1 MNDPTRT
8 AVALLFDDAE
18 LGGQLRAALSERG
31 ASIVHE
37 GTLSGFDHA
46 RLLDAGAS
54 VVVVNLDDE
63 ADDEALDRLYGML
76 DGDRPRVVFNDA
88 QASRGLDGW
97 DRARWA
103 RHLAVKVMAEGDID
117 PPRPGHARQ
126 VDAPAMEPVAEAVS
140 VPDAAPA
147 ASAEPVAAAVPP
159 PLEAAPV
166 ESEPVAVEPA
176 AAEPASIETASI
188 ETAAIQT
195 VAEPPPLPSPA
206 LDDTDSQHTVAE
218 SETLAA
224 ELEALLAADEQQ
236 DPESTDIGTE
246 VGADMEFDEDAPLPP
261 LYDGDFSAPPA
272 GEGDAYLPVSDIDA
286 DSAAIDPEPVLAGM
300 PEASEAHAETAPVAA
315 PAFDLDHLSLLADDD
330 DAPPLAAASDR
341 AGATPPAAPAW
352 DLLDQDAPVAAVSE
366 PDAPVRHDASD
377 FGIEKVSAADF
388 LAPDADASLEASPIE
403 PGLSLELVS
412 IEEAIAP
419 QHYEPNEFMLD
430 DLGSALSRLVVLGA
444 TTEGTESVCRFLSAL
459 PAGLRATLLHTQHL
473 AGKPADGL
481 VEYLA
486 QHCALPVRLAASG
499 LRART
504 GEVLVVPS
512 DQQVRLLRD
521 GSIDLQPVSGTSTS
535 MPSIDASF
543 TMAASAFGRDAVAIV
558 FAGSSTDAVGG
569 CQAIHDRGGKVWVEA
584 SSGEHFADMV
594 SGVMAEHL
602 SQFSGTPHE
611 LAAHLVEEFQMEGR
625 Q

>member
-1 MNDPTRT
+1 MNDSTRT

-31 ASIVHE
+31 ARIVHE
-37 GTLSGFDHA
+37 GTLADLDHA

-63 ADDEALDRLYGML
+63 ANEEALDRLYGML

-117 PPRPGHARQ
+117 PPRPEHARQ
-126 VDAPAMEPVAEAVS
+126 VDIQAMGPGAEAAVSEAVPVPVAEPAIGVIPPPLAAEPVEPVAGA
-140 VPDAAPA
+140 
-147 ASAEPVAAAVPP
+147 
-159 PLEAAPV
+159 
-166 ESEPVAVEPA
+166 
-176 AAEPASIETASI
+176 
-188 ETAAIQT
+188 

-206 LDDTDSQHTVAE
+206 PVSDDTDSQHTVAE

-224 ELEALLAADEQQ
+224 ELEALLAADEQP
-236 DPESTDIGTE
+236 DSES
-246 VGADMEFDEDAPLPP
+246 ADADTGDAFDADATLPP
-261 LYDGDFSAPPA
+261 LYDGDFSAPLA
-272 GEGDAYLPVSDIDA
+272 DEGDA
-286 DSAAIDPEPVLAGM
+286 
-300 PEASEAHAETAPVAA
+300 HPVAA
-315 PAFDLDHLSLLADDD
+315 VSDGAATAGSELAFADVSESSEVRAEAAPAAAPTFDLDHLSLLANDD
-330 DAPPLAAASDR
+330 DAPPLAAVSER
-341 AGATPPAAPAW
+341 AGATASAAPAAPAW
-352 DLLDQDAPVAAVSE
+352 DLLDQDAPVIAASE
-366 PDAPVRHDASD
+366 SEAPVRHDASD

-388 LAPDADASLEASPIE
+388 LAPDADAGHEASPIE

-412 IEEAIAP
+412 LEEAIAP
-419 QHYEPNEFMLD
+419 QHYEPNEFVLD

-459 PAGLRATLLHTQHL
+459 PAGLRTTLLHTQHL

-486 QHCALPVRLAASG
+486 QHCALPVRLVEPG
-499 LRART
+499 MRARN

-512 DQQVRLLRD
+512 DQQARLLRD
-521 GSIDLQPVSGTSTS
+521 GSLELQPISGPSNS
-535 MPSIDASF
+535 MPSIDVSF
-543 TMAASAFGRDAVAIV
+543 TMAASVFGRDAVAIV

-602 SQFSGTPHE
+602 SQFSGTPQE

>member
-1 MNDPTRT
+1 MNDSTRT

-31 ASIVHE
+31 ARIVHE
-37 GTLSGFDHA
+37 GALADLDHA
-46 RLLDAGAS
+46 RLLEAGAS

-63 ADDEALDRLYGML
+63 ADDEALDRLYGLL

-117 PPRPGHARQ
+117 PPRPEHARQ
-126 VDAPAMEPVAEAVS
+126 VDTQAMGQAAEAAIPES
-140 VPDAAPA
+140 VPVVATGPETA
-147 ASAEPVAAAVPP
+147 ASPLLVVEPGESPSATAEPVAAP
-159 PLEAAPV
+159 
-166 ESEPVAVEPA
+166 S
-176 AAEPASIETASI
+176 
-188 ETAAIQT
+188 
-195 VAEPPPLPSPA
+195 PLPSSS
-206 LDDTDSQHTVAE
+206 DDNDDSQHTVAE

-236 DPESTDIGTE
+236 DPVAADADIGD
-246 VGADMEFDEDAPLPP
+246 AFDAGTPLPP
-261 LYDGDFSAPPA
+261 LYDGDFSAPLADGGDTRPA
-272 GEGDAYLPVSDIDA
+272 ASDSGE
-286 DSAAIDPEPVLAGM
+286 AATTGM
-300 PEASEAHAETAPVAA
+300 GLSFVDASEPSEGHAEAVPAAA
-315 PAFDLDHLSLLADDD
+315 PTFDLDHLSLLANDD
-330 DAPPLAAASDR
+330 DAPPLASASER
-341 AGATPPAAPAW
+341 ADVTAPRAPAW

-366 PDAPVRHDASD
+366 PEAPVRHDASD

-388 LAPDADASLEASPIE
+388 LAPDADAGQEPSPIE

-459 PAGLRATLLHTQHL
+459 PASLRATLLHTQHL

-486 QHCALPVRLAASG
+486 RHCALPVRLVEPG
-499 LRART
+499 LRARI

-521 GSIDLQPVSGTSTS
+521 GSIELQPINGASTS

-569 CQAIHDRGGKVWVEA
+569 CQAIHDRGGKVWVEI

-602 SQFSGTPHE
+602 SQFSGTPQE

>member
-31 ASIVHE
+31 ARIVHE
-37 GTLSGFDHA
+37 GALADLDPA
-46 RLLDAGAS
+46 RLAAAGAS
-54 VVVVNLDDE
+54 VVVVNLDDA
-63 ADDEALDRLYGML
+63 ADDAALDSLYGMI

-103 RHLAVKVMAEGDID
+103 RHLAVKVLAAGDVD
-117 PPRPGHARQ
+117 PPRPEHARA
-126 VDAPAMEPVAEAVS
+126 VDAPAAA
-140 VPDAAPA
+140 AAPA
-147 ASAEPVAAAVPP
+147 ADLPLPAGGPVAAAAVG
-159 PLEAAPV
+159 A
-166 ESEPVAVEPA
+166 VA
-176 AAEPASIETASI
+176 
-188 ETAAIQT
+188 
-195 VAEPPPLPSPA
+195 VAEPVDVAVADDVPA
-206 LDDTDSQHTVAE
+206 MDIVHDDVDPQQATAE

-224 ELEALLAADEQQ
+224 ELEALLAADEQHEL
-236 DPESTDIGTE
+236 DEPD
-246 VGADMEFDEDAPLPP
+246 GADAGLKFDADAELPP
-261 LYDGDFSAPPA
+261 LYDGDFGAAAADDAEAGAAVDAAASPMDSDEVPPA
-272 GEGDAYLPVSDIDA
+272 A
-286 DSAAIDPEPVLAGM
+286 EP
-300 PEASEAHAETAPVAA
+300 PAA
-315 PAFDLDHLSLLADDD
+315 PAPPFQTDHLSLVANDD
-330 DAPPLAAASDR
+330 DAPLEAASAR
-341 AGATPPAAPAW
+341 AGVTPPAAPAW
-352 DLLDQDAPVAAVSE
+352 ALLDDDAPVA
-366 PDAPVRHDASD
+366 DAPAARHDPGD

-388 LAPDADASLEASPIE
+388 LAPEAEAGHDESPIE

-412 IEEAIAP
+412 LEEAIAP
-419 QHYEPNEFMLD
+419 QDYVPHEFVLD

-444 TTEGTESVCRFLSAL
+444 TTEGTDSVCRFLSGL
-459 PAGLRATLLHTQHL
+459 PAGLRVTVLHTQHL

-486 QHCALPVRLAASG
+486 QHCALPVRLAESG
-499 LRART
+499 QRART

-521 GSIDLQPVSGTSTS
+521 GSIELQPIAAASSY

-543 TMAASAFGRDAVAIV
+543 TMAASAFGRDALAIV

-569 CQAIHDRGGKVWVEA
+569 CQAIHDRGGKVWVEN

-602 SQFSGTPHE
+602 SQFSGTPQQ
-611 LAAHLVEEFQMEGR
+611 LAARLVEEFQTEDR
-625 Q
+625 P

>member
-31 ASIVHE
+31 ARIVHE
-37 GTLSGFDHA
+37 GALADLDPA
-46 RLLDAGAS
+46 RLAAAGAS
-54 VVVVNLDDE
+54 VVVVNLDDA
-63 ADDEALDRLYGML
+63 ADDAALDSLYGMI

-103 RHLAVKVMAEGDID
+103 RHLAVKVLAAGDVD
-117 PPRPGHARQ
+117 PPRPEHARG
-126 VDAPAMEPVAEAVS
+126 VEAPVS
-140 VPDAAPA
+140 AAAPGAAPA
-147 ASAEPVAAAVPP
+147 AELPLPAGVPVAAA
-159 PLEAAPV
+159 
-166 ESEPVAVEPA
+166 AVEA
-176 AAEPASIETASI
+176 VA
-188 ETAAIQT
+188 
-195 VAEPPPLPSPA
+195 VAEPVDVAVADVPA
-206 LDDTDSQHTVAE
+206 MDIVHDDVDPQQATAE

-224 ELEALLAADEQQ
+224 ELEALLAADEQHEL
-236 DPESTDIGTE
+236 DEAD
-246 VGADMEFDEDAPLPP
+246 GADAGFKFDADADLPP
-261 LYDGDFSAPPA
+261 LYDGDFGAAADDAEAGAAVDAAAPPMDLD
-272 GEGDAYLPVSDIDA
+272 EVPPVA
-286 DSAAIDPEPVLAGM
+286 EP
-300 PEASEAHAETAPVAA
+300 PAA
-315 PAFDLDHLSLLADDD
+315 PAPSFQTDHLSLMANDD
-330 DAPPLAAASDR
+330 DAPLEAASAR
-341 AGATPPAAPAW
+341 AGVTPPAAPAW
-352 DLLDQDAPVAAVSE
+352 ALLDDDAPAAG
-366 PDAPVRHDASD
+366 APPARHDPGD

-388 LAPDADASLEASPIE
+388 LAPEAEAGHDESPIE

-412 IEEAIAP
+412 LEEAIAP
-419 QHYEPNEFMLD
+419 QDYVPHEFVLD

-444 TTEGTESVCRFLSAL
+444 TTEGTDSVCRFLSGL
-459 PAGLRATLLHTQHL
+459 PAGLRVTVLHTQHL

-486 QHCALPVRLAASG
+486 QHCALPVRLAESG
-499 LRART
+499 QRART

-521 GSIDLQPVSGTSTS
+521 GSIELQPIAAASSY

-543 TMAASAFGRDAVAIV
+543 TMAASAFGRDALAIV

-569 CQAIHDRGGKVWVEA
+569 CQAIHDRGGKVWVEN

-602 SQFSGTPHE
+602 SQFSGTPQQ
-611 LAAHLVEEFQMEGR
+611 LAARLVEEFQTEDR
-625 Q
+625 P

>member
-1 MNDPTRT
+1 MNDSTRT

-31 ASIVHE
+31 ARIVHE
-37 GTLSGFDHA
+37 GALADLDHA

-88 QASRGLDGW
+88 QASRSLDGW

-117 PPRPGHARQ
+117 PPRPEHARQ
-126 VDAPAMEPVAEAVS
+126 VDIQTMGTEAVASEAAAVPAADSAVEVMPPPIAAEAVESSPAAAESVAEAV
-140 VPDAAPA
+140 AM
-147 ASAEPVAAAVPP
+147 
-159 PLEAAPV
+159 
-166 ESEPVAVEPA
+166 
-176 AAEPASIETASI
+176 
-188 ETAAIQT
+188 
-195 VAEPPPLPSPA
+195 PPPLPSPA
-206 LDDTDSQHTVAE
+206 AVSDDTESQHTVAE

-236 DPESTDIGTE
+236 DSESADT
-246 VGADMEFDEDAPLPP
+246 GADNAFDADATLPP
-261 LYDGDFSAPPA
+261 LYDGDFSAPLADHGDAQPVVSDAASDQAVAAGPELAFADASESPA
-272 GEGDAYLPVSDIDA
+272 G
-286 DSAAIDPEPVLAGM
+286 
-300 PEASEAHAETAPVAA
+300 HAEAKPAA
-315 PAFDLDHLSLLADDD
+315 PTFDLDHLSLLANDD
-330 DAPPLAAASDR
+330 DAPPLASASKHADVT
-341 AGATPPAAPAW
+341 APAAPAW
-352 DLLDQDAPVAAVSE
+352 DLLDQDAAVTTAPE
-366 PDAPVRHDASD
+366 AEAPVRHDASD

-388 LAPDADASLEASPIE
+388 LAPDADEGLEVSPME
-403 PGLSLELVS
+403 PGLSLELLS

-459 PAGLRATLLHTQHL
+459 PAGLRVTVLHTQHL

-486 QHCALPVRLAASG
+486 QHCALPVRLVEPG
-499 LRART
+499 LRARI

-512 DQQVRLLRD
+512 DRQVRLLRD
-521 GSIDLQPVSGTSTS
+521 GSIELQPIGGTSTS
-535 MPSIDASF
+535 APSIDVSF
-543 TMAASAFGRDAVAIV
+543 TMAASVFGRDAVAIV

>member
-1 MNDPTRT
+1 MNEPTRT

-37 GTLSGFDHA
+37 GTLAALDCE
-46 RLLDAGAS
+46 RLLEAGAS
-54 VVVVNLDDE
+54 VVVVNLDDA
-63 ADDEALDRLYGML
+63 ADDEALDRLYAML

-117 PPRPGHARQ
+117 PPRPGHARRME
-126 VDAPAMEPVAEAVS
+126 VPAAGQVAEAAAAYVAPVAVAGPAAEA
-140 VPDAAPA
+140 VPAAPA
-147 ASAEPVAAAVPP
+147 VA
-159 PLEAAPV
+159 L
-166 ESEPVAVEPA
+166 
-176 AAEPASIETASI
+176 AEPASAVLEP
-188 ETAAIQT
+188 AAGS
-195 VAEPPPLPSPA
+195 VAAPMP
-206 LDDTDSQHTVAE
+206 DDAGSQQTVAE

-236 DPESTDIGTE
+236 DA
-246 VGADMEFDEDAPLPP
+246 GAAETAADRDAFDGDALPP
-261 LYDGDFSAPPA
+261 LYDGDFSAPLADA
-272 GEGDAYLPVSDIDA
+272 GEA
-286 DSAAIDPEPVLAGM
+286 DPTTAESGELAAIDLEPALAA
-300 PEASEAHAETAPVAA
+300 PSPAAERHAEAA
-315 PAFDLDHLSLLADDD
+315 PTFDLAHLSLLANDD
-330 DAPPLAAASDR
+330 DAPPLAPAPGRTGGSA
-341 AGATPPAAPAW
+341 PAAPAW
-352 DLLDQDAPVAAVSE
+352 DLLDQDAPVATTPA
-366 PDAPVRHDASD
+366 RHEASD

-388 LAPDADASLEASPIE
+388 LAPAADENHEASPIE

-419 QHYEPNEFMLD
+419 QHYEPNEFVLD
-430 DLGSALSRLVVLGA
+430 ELGSALSRLVVLGA

-459 PAGLRATLLHTQHL
+459 PAGLRVALLHTQHL

-486 QHCALPVRLAASG
+486 QHCALPVRLAESG
-499 LRART
+499 LRARI

-521 GSIDLQPVSGTSTS
+521 GSIELQPIGGTSVA

-543 TMAASAFGRDAVAIV
+543 TMAAGVFGHDALAIV

-602 SQFSGTPHE
+602 SQFSGTPQE
-611 LAAHLVEEFQMEGR
+611 LAARLVEEFQMEGR
-625 Q
+625 R

>member
-1 MNDPTRT
+1 MNEPART

-37 GTLSGFDHA
+37 GTLAGLDRA
-46 RLLDAGAS
+46 RLLEAGAS

-63 ADDEALDRLYGML
+63 ADDEALDRLYAML

-117 PPRPGHARQ
+117 PPRPGQAHRTDAAAARQ
-126 VDAPAMEPVAEAVS
+126 VAETAAAYATPAVAEET
-140 VPDAAPA
+140 VP
-147 ASAEPVAAAVPP
+147 AAAVPVEATSP
-159 PLEAAPV
+159 AFDAVVGEVAAPV
-166 ESEPVAVEPA
+166 
-176 AAEPASIETASI
+176 
-188 ETAAIQT
+188 
-195 VAEPPPLPSPA
+195 
-206 LDDTDSQHTVAE
+206 LDDADSQHTVAE

-224 ELEALLAADEQQ
+224 ELEALLAAGEQQVDEQPVDEQ
-236 DPESTDIGTE
+236 PVDEQPAAA
-246 VGADMEFDEDAPLPP
+246 ADVAFDADTLPP
-261 LYDGDFSAPPA
+261 LYDGDFSAPLA
-272 GEGDAYLPVSDIDA
+272 ATGDADPVVA
-286 DSAAIDPEPVLAGM
+286 DVDGTVAIDPEPALADLAATAGT
-300 PEASEAHAETAPVAA
+300 HAESAPATV
-315 PAFDLDHLSLLADDD
+315 PAFDLGHLSLLANDD
-330 DAPPLAAASDR
+330 DAPPLASAPGRVGGPA
-341 AGATPPAAPAW
+341 PAAPAW
-352 DLLDQDAPVAAVSE
+352 DLLDQDAPVVE
-366 PDAPVRHDASD
+366 APVRHDASD

-388 LAPDADASLEASPIE
+388 LAPDAGAGHEASPIE

-419 QHYEPNEFMLD
+419 QHYEPNEFVLD
-430 DLGSALSRLVVLGA
+430 ELGSALSRLVVLGA

-459 PAGLRATLLHTQHL
+459 PAGLRAAVLHTQHL

-486 QHCALPVRLAASG
+486 QHCALPVRLAESG
-499 LRART
+499 LRARI

-521 GSIDLQPVSGTSTS
+521 GSIELQPVGGVSAA

-543 TMAASAFGRDAVAIV
+543 TMAASVFGRDAVAIV

-569 CQAIHDRGGKVWVEA
+569 CQAIHDRGGKVWVET

-602 SQFSGTPHE
+602 SQFSGTPQE
-611 LAAHLVEEFQMEGR
+611 LAARLVEEFQMEGR